1 MTNTLVENIYASIT
15 HNISKKESS
24 KNEKTKAV
32 LNQAVADLSVAASIV
47 HQIHWYMRGPG
58 FLYLH
63 PKMDE
68 LLDGLNANLDVMS
81 ERLITI
87 GGAPY
92 STLAEFTQHSKLDE
106 SKGSFDKSMA
116 QHLARL
122 VEVYLYLNSLY
133 EVGLTITEEEG
144 DDATNDLFTAAKTDA
159 EKIIWMLQAERG
171 QGPAIF

>member
-1 MTNTLVENIYASIT
+1 MTNTLVENIYASVT
-15 HNISKKESS
+15 HNISKKEAS

-47 HQIHWYMRGPG
+47 HQVHWYMRGPG

-63 PKMDE
+63 PRMDE
-68 LLDGLNANLDVMS
+68 LLDSLNANLDEMS

-92 STLAEFTQHSKLDE
+92 STLAEFSKHSKLDE
-106 SKGSFDKSMA
+106 AKGTYDKTVA

-122 VEVYLYLNSLY
+122 VEVYLYLSSLY
-133 EVGLTITEEEG
+133 QVGLDITDEEG
-144 DDATNDLFTAAKTDA
+144 DAGTNDLFTAAKTEA
-159 EKIIWMLQAERG
+159 EKTIWMLQAERG
-171 QGPAIF
+171 QGPAL